1 MANPASYPMTIT
13 PLADVVGRKDR
24 NGRTFLSFRAQ
35 VTAAGKTSQRTV
47 RAFGARVG
55 DAMAQLKK
63 GIPVSGRFSY
73 DSFEGGAG
81 EHSQTLRIVS
91 LNN

>member
-1 MANPASYPMTIT
+1 MATPASYPMTIT
-13 PLADVVGRKDR
+13 PLADVTGRKDR
-24 NGRTFLSFRAQ
+24 NGRTFISFRAE
-35 VTAAGKTSQRTV
+35 VSASGKTSARTV

-55 DAMAQLKK
+55 EAMKQLKK

-81 EHSQTLRIVS
+81 EHSQSLRIVS
-91 LNN
+91 LNS